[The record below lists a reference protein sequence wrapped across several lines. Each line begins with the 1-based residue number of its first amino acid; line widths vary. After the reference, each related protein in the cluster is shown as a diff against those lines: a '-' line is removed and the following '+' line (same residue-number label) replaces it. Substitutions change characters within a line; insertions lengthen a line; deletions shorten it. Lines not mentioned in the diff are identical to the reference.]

1 MEERCGVNQRGILA
15 KTVHDA
21 QRIFNT
27 TQTQNHSDQGERGG
41 LTTLSE
47 LFNQVCE
54 IVEVILVVVWGERTP
69 GPPGQL
75 RPALEVRGKEG
86 EGPNISVEV
95 I

>member
-1 MEERCGVNQRGILA
+1 MTHNAFSTQLKH
-15 KTVHDA
+15 KTTVI
-21 QRIFNT
+21 REK
-27 TQTQNHSDQGERGG
+27 GGGG